1 MYHVQLL
8 SIFHPLPPF
17 ARTLRPAARMPA
29 LSEGA
34 STPQHQGGSWIP
46 PQTNS
51 CRVLFRICS
60 MEYCESLLDSYTK
73 HIKGYQ
79 QNYRMFLKLHW
90 TQRREVR
97 KGRILSPSP
106 SLLPSFDLQTI
117 FNTFDQA
124 EEVMSCLMASKIS
137 MACCHLRSLAKTHK
151 PSCHCELYMLSLNC
165 VSPLLA
171 K

>member
-137 MACCHLRSLAKTHK
+137 MACCH
-151 PSCHCELYMLSLNC
+151 CE
-165 VSPLLA
+165 A
-171 K
+171 